1 MICDRGAFV
10 VDSSAVDS
18 LDNTVSY
25 EGTGGILYGQFFS
38 WCWPSGRVVRNSI
51 DHCGRTAI
59 GCRGGLDSPMD
70 VRDNTITGGAD
81 SWGIQCE
88 GEQDS
93 IEGNTIRGV
102 GPCAGF
108 IGIWVACPVTCGS
121 PTIKGNTIVGC
132 AAGGIV
138 CRTGTSPTI
147 DGNTFDGNSAPDG
160 GAICLGGVTSTV
172 IKNNLFIHNRASGE
186 EDLGGGAIY
195 AEDSEARIVNNTF
208 VENCVGT
215 LTEGGSFPAPGS
227 DIWADVELEAFG
239 GAVHVTGP
247 NQTTR
252 RVTLVNNIFYDNR
265 AGEGDGVAGTAYG
278 LADVSYCAAYRVTDP
293 PGSQSNNYTHSANS
307 ECNPGTGLLYLDP
320 SFSNPAAGYYWLQS
334 SSGARGQG
342 TTLTYNTS
350 DINGFP
356 RPGTDSAYDMG
367 AYESEYYDTPN

>member
-1 MICDRGAFV
+1 MICDWGAFV

-38 WCWPSGRVVRNSI
+38 AVWPSGRVVHNSI

-132 AAGGIV
+132 PAGGIV
-138 CRTGTSPTI
+138 CGTGTSPTI

-160 GAICLGGVTSTV
+160 GAICLGGVTSAV
-172 IKNNLFIHNRASGE
+172 IKNNLFIHNRATGWN
-186 EDLGGGAIY
+186 DLGGGAIY

-215 LTEGGSFPAPGS
+215 LSENGQFPAEGE
-227 DIWADVELEAFG
+227 DIWADVTLAAYG
-239 GAVHVTGP
+239 GAVHVTRFGSS
-247 NQTTR
+247 TR
-252 RVTLVNNIFYDNR
+252 QVTLINNILYDNKAASGTAVACT
-265 AGEGDGVAGTAYG
+265 AGGVAA
-278 LADVSYCAAYRVTDP
+278 VSYCDAYHPESGDDYYFYETGDP
-293 PGSQSNNYTHSANS
+293 PCLLTVDVDTCCCADPLFASGGY
-307 ECNPGTGLLYLDP
+307 GL
-320 SFSNPAAGYYWLQS
+320 S
-334 SSGARGQG
+334 SSSPLY
-342 TTLTYNTS
+342 TTHHGTS
-350 DINGFP
+350 DPPAPSYDIAGQQ
-356 RPGTDSAYDMG
+356 RPTGGYTEMG
-367 AYESEYYDTPN
+367 AYENQ